1 MVVMSVDPRRRLG
14 RGVIVN
20 TDDPVPEGWD
30 DTDRVTI
37 DESVL
42 AGPDTVVAHLHEAW
56 ARREPV
62 IVELGV
68 DVGALRAPE
77 TDSRPPYELTPA
89 FEFAREH
96 LYFLARS
103 NNYDARNGRLVW
115 GPSLEAARLGATQA
129 GPLDVVLP
137 GGTPAWLDGGPRAGA
152 PPGVEGA
159 IVHRVRIQHGDLTP
173 DLDPVVVADL
183 APDQLAAVA
192 HSGGPARIIAP
203 AGSGKTRVLTERFR
217 LLVSQRGWGPA
228 PVCAVA
234 YNVRAKAEMEQR
246 LHDVGP
252 GALRKIRTLHALGF
266 DIVRRSR
273 DIRDVLTEWDVRR
286 RIEPLLPIRPRANT
300 DVYAPYL
307 EALTEVRLGLVA
319 PEVVETQRDDVE
331 GFAVMFET
339 FRDRMAADGVMDHD
353 EQIYGA
359 LEVLLTNVAIR
370 RELQAECRH
379 LLVDEFQDL
388 TPAQLLMLR
397 LVAAPAYDVFGVGDD
412 DQVIY
417 GYAGAD
423 PAFLIDYDQ
432 FFPGAAHLQLEVN
445 YRCPADVVGAAAHLL
460 GYNRVRVPKTIRA
473 AKPAAGAALTIG
485 RHAAEQLPGAALA
498 QVREWLDLGAD
509 MGDIAVLTR
518 VRSVLLG
525 VQLLCA
531 QAGIPANAPI
541 GIEVL
546 DRTGTRTALA
556 YLRLAVGAASDALA
570 GPDLAIAARRPSRS
584 LRRELLQR
592 MASRKHW
599 RRTALRRLAA
609 TGSGRLDDFLD
620 DLDTLAAELR
630 AGADTEML
638 LRLVRDT
645 VGLGGALETLDRGGR
660 GPEASHRDD
669 LNALISVAGLA
680 PDPAGFEPWLRSVLD
695 RPRMDA
701 VEGEVTLS
709 TVHRVKGME
718 WPNVVV
724 LGVHDGLMPHHLADD
739 VEEERRVFHVALT
752 RGDTAVHLVAE
763 TPARARFLDEIQRP
777 APPPK
782 AAPATAMRARPESA
796 RGLVAEVGMELTY
809 AGSTG
814 PVTELRP
821 QAAVIAAEQG
831 GSVVVPYGERVEY
844 AGRRSPLVA
853 PEGVMLRAAD
863 DNLLD
868 ALKAWRRDRAKAD
881 GVPAYVVLHDA
892 HLQGIAARLP
902 QSLAELA
909 RCPGIGPTKLERYG
923 DEIVAVV
930 ADVAS

>member
-1 MVVMSVDPRRRLG
+1 
-14 RGVIVN
+14 
-20 TDDPVPEGWD
+20 
-30 DTDRVTI
+30 
-37 DESVL
+37 
-42 AGPDTVVAHLHEAW
+42 
-56 ARREPV
+56 
-62 IVELGV
+62 
-68 DVGALRAPE
+68 
-77 TDSRPPYELTPA
+77 
-89 FEFAREH
+89 
-96 LYFLARS
+96 
-103 NNYDARNGRLVW
+103 
-115 GPSLEAARLGATQA
+115 
-129 GPLDVVLP
+129 
-137 GGTPAWLDGGPRAGA
+137 
-152 PPGVEGA
+152 
-159 IVHRVRIQHGDLTP
+159 
-173 DLDPVVVADL
+173 
-183 APDQLAAVA
+183 
-192 HSGGPARIIAP
+192 
-203 AGSGKTRVLTERFR
+203 
-217 LLVSQRGWGPA
+217 
-228 PVCAVA
+228 
-234 YNVRAKAEMEQR
+234 
-246 LHDVGP
+246 
-252 GALRKIRTLHALGF
+252 
-266 DIVRRSR
+266 
-273 DIRDVLTEWDVRR
+273 
-286 RIEPLLPIRPRANT
+286 
-300 DVYAPYL
+300 
-307 EALTEVRLGLVA
+307 
-319 PEVVETQRDDVE
+319 
-331 GFAVMFET
+331 MFEK
-339 FRDRMAADGVMDHD
+339 FRDRMAADRVMDHD

-397 LVAAPAYDVFGVGDD
+397 VVAAPAYDVFGVGDD

-423 PAFLIDYDQ
+423 PAFLIDYDR

-445 YRCPADVVGAAAHLL
+445 YRCPADVVGAAANLL

-473 AKPAAGAALTIG
+473 AKPPGAAALTTG
-485 RHAAEQLPGAALA
+485 RHAPEQLPGAALA
-498 QVREWLDLGAD
+498 QVRDWLDRGVEPGA
-509 MGDIAVLTR
+509 IAVLTR

-556 YLRLAVGAASDALA
+556 YLRLAVGAASDALS
-570 GPDLAIAARRPSRS
+570 GPDLAIAARRPGRS

-599 RRTALRRLAA
+599 RRSALRGLAA

-638 LRLVRDT
+638 LRFVRDT
-645 VGLGGALETLDRGGR
+645 IGLGGALETLDRGGR

-695 RPRMDA
+695 RPQVDA
-701 VEGEVTLS
+701 GAGEVTLS

-763 TPARARFLDEIQRP
+763 TPARTRFLDEIERP
-777 APPPK
+777 AP
-782 AAPATAMRARPESA
+782 APTVATSVPARVRPVAA
-796 RGLVAEVGMELTY
+796 RGFVAEVGLELTY

-814 PVTELRP
+814 AVTELRP
-821 QAAVIAAEQG
+821 EAAVIAADDG
-831 GSVVVPYGERVEY
+831 GSVVIPYGERVEHE
-844 AGRRSPLVA
+844 GRRAPLIA
-853 PEGVMLRAAD
+853 PEGVTLGPAD
-863 DNLLD
+863 DKLLD
-868 ALKAWRRDRAKAD
+868 ALKTWRRDRARAD
-881 GVPAYVVLHDA
+881 SVPAYVVLHDA
-892 HLQGIAARLP
+892 HLQGIAARQP

>member
-1 MVVMSVDPRRRLG
+1 
-14 RGVIVN
+14 
-20 TDDPVPEGWD
+20 
-30 DTDRVTI
+30 
-37 DESVL
+37 
-42 AGPDTVVAHLHEAW
+42 
-56 ARREPV
+56 
-62 IVELGV
+62 
-68 DVGALRAPE
+68 
-77 TDSRPPYELTPA
+77 
-89 FEFAREH
+89 
-96 LYFLARS
+96 
-103 NNYDARNGRLVW
+103 
-115 GPSLEAARLGATQA
+115 
-129 GPLDVVLP
+129 
-137 GGTPAWLDGGPRAGA
+137 
-152 PPGVEGA
+152 
-159 IVHRVRIQHGDLTP
+159 
-173 DLDPVVVADL
+173 
-183 APDQLAAVA
+183 
-192 HSGGPARIIAP
+192 
-203 AGSGKTRVLTERFR
+203 
-217 LLVSQRGWGPA
+217 
-228 PVCAVA
+228 
-234 YNVRAKAEMEQR
+234 
-246 LHDVGP
+246 
-252 GALRKIRTLHALGF
+252 
-266 DIVRRSR
+266 
-273 DIRDVLTEWDVRR
+273 
-286 RIEPLLPIRPRANT
+286 
-300 DVYAPYL
+300 
-307 EALTEVRLGLVA
+307 
-319 PEVVETQRDDVE
+319 
-331 GFAVMFET
+331 MFEK

-397 LVAAPAYDVFGVGDD
+397 LIAAPAYDVFGVGDD

-417 GYAGAD
+417 GYADAD

-445 YRCPADVVGAAAHLL
+445 YRCPADVVGAAANLL

-473 AKPAAGAALTIG
+473 AKPAGAVALTAG
-485 RHAAEQLPGAALA
+485 RHAPEQLPGAALA
-498 QVREWLDLGAD
+498 QVREWLDAGSAP
-509 MGDIAVLTR
+509 GDIAVLTR

-525 VQLLCA
+525 VQLLSA

-541 GIEVL
+541 GIEAL

-556 YLRLAVGAASDALA
+556 YLRLAVGAAGDALA

-592 MASRKHW
+592 LASRKHW
-599 RRTALRRLAA
+599 RRNPLRGLAA

-620 DLDTLAAELR
+620 DVDTLAAELR

-645 VGLGGALETLDRGGR
+645 IGLGGALETLDRGGR

-695 RPRMDA
+695 RPRVA
-701 VEGEVTLS
+701 AAAGEVTLS

-763 TPARARFLDEIQRP
+763 TPARTRFLDEIARP
-777 APPPK
+777 APTPT
-782 AAPATAMRARPESA
+782 AVASAPTRARPVAA
-796 RGLVAEVGMELTY
+796 RGFVAEVGMELTY

-814 PVTELRP
+814 AITDLRP
-821 QAAVIAAEQG
+821 EAAVIAADEG
-831 GSVVVPYGERVEY
+831 GSLVIPYGERVEHE
-844 AGRRSPLVA
+844 GRRAPLFA
-853 PEGVMLRAAD
+853 PEGVTLGPAD
-863 DNLLD
+863 DKLLD
-868 ALKAWRRDRAKAD
+868 ALKAWRRDRARAD
-881 GVPAYVVLHDA
+881 SVPAYVVLHDA
-892 HLQGIAARLP
+892 HLQGIAARRP